1 MSEFLNMGG
10 YAIYVWS
17 SMGLGL
23 LILILNIVLPMAAH
37 RSALKK
43 AEDFHAGKIIDGEH
57 S

>member
-1 MSEFLNMGG
+1 MSEFLSMGG
-10 YAIYVWS
+10 YAVYVWS
-17 SMGLGL
+17 SMALGF

-37 RSALKK
+37 RTALKK